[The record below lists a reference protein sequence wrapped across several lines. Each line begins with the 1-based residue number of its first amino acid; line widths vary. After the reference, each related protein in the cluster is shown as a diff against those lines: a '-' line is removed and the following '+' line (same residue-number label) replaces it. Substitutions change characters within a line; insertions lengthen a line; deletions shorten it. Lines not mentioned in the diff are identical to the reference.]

1 MNLEL
6 SEEQVALRDTVRR
19 ILADHAPIGVAA
31 RAVADGTPWAP
42 DRAWQELEALGAI
55 DLLAVG
61 VLEAAVVAE
70 ELGRV
75 AYPGPWL
82 DELMRFPVDPGRQAS
97 AEHRKADVELVLLGA
112 DALGTASTLLDVAVQ
127 HAKDRHQFGQAIGSF
142 QSVAHLCVDMLE
154 TVELVR
160 GTVLRAAWAIDA
172 GDPDAHRAALRVKA
186 SSDRLLGVG
195 ETAIQ
200 VLGGIGYTWEHDAH
214 LLVKRLMTW
223 TTAHGTA
230 SAARI
235 ELARLLAPG

>member
-1 MNLEL
+1 VDLEL
-6 SEEQVALRDTVRR
+6 TEEQVALRATVRR
-19 ILADHAPIGVAA
+19 VLADHAPVGGAA
-31 RAVADGTPWAP
+31 RAVAGGTPWAP
-42 DRAWQELEALGAI
+42 DRAWQELEALGAME
-55 DLLAVG
+55 LLAVG
-61 VLEAAVVAE
+61 VVEAAIVAE

-82 DELMRFPVDPGRQAS
+82 GAVTDGR
-97 AEHRKADVELVLLGA
+97 HDVELVLLGA
-112 DALGTASTLLDVAVQ
+112 DALGAASALLDVAVQ

-160 GTVLRAAWAIDA
+160 GAVLQAAWATDA
-172 GDPDAHRAALRVKA
+172 GDAVAHRAALRVKA

-214 LLVKRLMTW
+214 LLLKRLMAW
-223 TTAHGTA
+223 ATAHGTA

-235 ELARLLAPG
+235 ELARLLSPIKPA

>member
-1 MNLEL
+1 VDLEPT
-6 SEEQVALRDTVRR
+6 EEQIALRATVRR
-19 ILADHAPIGVAA
+19 LLADHAPVGSAA

-42 DRAWQELEALGAI
+42 DRAWQELEALGAFELLVPDSGSGLI
-55 DLLAVG
+55 D
-61 VLEAAVVAE
+61 AAIVAE

-82 DELMRFPVDPGRQAS
+82 DAVSSTGDA
-97 AEHRKADVELVLLGA
+97 ALVLLGA
-112 DALGTASTLLDVAVQ
+112 DALGAASAVMDLAVEY
-127 HAKDRHQFGQAIGSF
+127 AKVRHQFGQPIGAF

-154 TVELVR
+154 TVELAR
-160 GTVLRAAWAIDA
+160 GTVLHAAWAADA
-172 GDPDAHRAALRVKA
+172 GDPVAHRAALRLKA

-214 LLVKRLMTW
+214 LFVKRLMAW
-223 TTAHGTA
+223 TTARGTA

-235 ELARLLAPG
+235 ELARLLSPVNPA